1 MWTGINFVYKVCLVI
16 YVCLFQSIGYVYTG
30 LMQAVGASNK
40 VYIDRKPDIPNSG
53 KLSPATLEGR
63 LDFKDVTFAYPTR
76 PEMDVL
82 KVRMLLDFDGWLLHN
97 GPNVIVWRWGL
108 GGYSPVYVAL

>member
-1 MWTGINFVYKVCLVI
+1 MFTGIN
-16 YVCLFQSIGYVYTG
+16 VCLFQSIGYVYTG

-40 VYIDRKPDIPNSG
+40 VFEFIDRKPDIPNSG
-53 KLSPATLEGR
+53 KLSPAKLEGR

-82 KVRMLLDFDGWLLHN
+82 KVRMLLDFEVKSHPYTNFICIVPYYVKKGTLHFSH
-97 GPNVIVWRWGL
+97 VL
-108 GGYSPVYVAL
+108 